1 MASNGDKSNP
11 VPERSAQE
19 TNGDQQNVVSR
30 VANLPLVSSA
40 CDMVA
45 AAYENTRENYP
56 YVKSVCDVAEK
67 GVKTLTTV
75 AVSGAQ
81 PIINKLEPQI
91 AAANELACK
100 GLDQMEE
107 KLPVLNQPI
116 DQAFA
121 DTKDLVSST
130 VTSAKGAVS
139 GAKEAVTSTV
149 TGVVDVAKGAVQG
162 GMEMTKAAVSDSV
175 NTVMGST
182 VGQLVAT
189 GVDTALNKSEEWVDH
204 YLPMTEEELANVATS
219 VEGFEVTPA
228 QQPSYYVRLGSLST
242 KLRHRAYK
250 HSLGKMGQARQ
261 STQDALSQLQNTID
275 LIEHAKKSVDS
286 ANQKLYQTWLD
297 WRNAQPEQKLEEDLL
312 QKPEQIESR
321 TLAMM
326 QSLIQQLQTTCLTL
340 VSSVQG
346 LPQNIQDQIGQVRQ
360 AAEELHLS
368 FSSVS
373 SFQELSGQILS
384 QSKERVLN
392 MRESVDGVME
402 YLLNNTPLNWLV
414 GPFAPQL
421 TERPEEEKIDTK
433 Q

>member
-1 MASNGDKSNP
+1 
-11 VPERSAQE
+11 V
-19 TNGDQQNVVSR
+19 
-30 VANLPLVSSA
+30 
-40 CDMVA
+40 
-45 AAYENTRENYP
+45 
-56 YVKSVCDVAEK
+56 
-67 GVKTLTTV
+67 
-75 AVSGAQ
+75 
-81 PIINKLEPQI
+81 

-107 KLPVLNQPI
+107 KLPVLNQPT
-116 DQAFA
+116 DKVFA

-149 TGVVDVAKGAVQG
+149 TGVVDMAKGAVQG
-162 GMEMTKAAVSDSV
+162 GMEMTKAAVSGGV
-175 NTVMGST
+175 NTVMGSR

-189 GVDTALNKSEEWVDH
+189 GVDTALNKSEEWADH

-228 QQPSYYVRLGSLST
+228 QQASYYVRLGSLST

-250 HSLGKMGQARQ
+250 HSVGKMGQARK

-275 LIEHAKKSVDS
+275 LLHEEKSGCQGRETPGAVPTDQNRKEFSIYSVKSV
-286 ANQKLYQTWLD
+286 ANLPTVT
-297 WRNAQPEQKLEEDLL
+297 EQ
-312 QKPEQIESR
+312 QIESR
-321 TLAMM
+321 TLAMT
-326 QSLIQQLQTTCLTL
+326 QSLTKQLRTTCLTL

-373 SFQELSGQILS
+373 SFQELSGQILV

-392 MRESVDGVME
+392 MRASMDGVME

-421 TERPEEEKIDTK
+421 TEHPEEEKID
-433 Q
+433 

>member
-1 MASNGDKSNP
+1 
-11 VPERSAQE
+11 
-19 TNGDQQNVVSR
+19 
-30 VANLPLVSSA
+30 
-40 CDMVA
+40 
-45 AAYENTRENYP
+45 
-56 YVKSVCDVAEK
+56 
-67 GVKTLTTV
+67 
-75 AVSGAQ
+75 
-81 PIINKLEPQI
+81 
-91 AAANELACK
+91 
-100 GLDQMEE
+100 MEE

-162 GMEMTKAAVSDSV
+162 GMEMTKAAVSDGV

-182 VGQLVAT
+182 VGQLVVT
-189 GVDTALNKSEEWVDH
+189 GVDTALNKSEEWVDR

-250 HSLGKMGQARQ
+250 HSVGKMGQARQ

-321 TLAMM
+321 TLAMT
-326 QSLIQQLQTTCLTL
+326 QSLIQQLQTTCLML

-360 AAEELHLS
+360 AAEDLHLS

-373 SFQELSGQILS
+373 SFRELSGQILA

-421 TERPEEEKIDTK
+421 TKRPEEEEKIDTE